1 MKKNTPSTSINASSL
16 VLWAAAKFAQENDR
30 PVIAKYVQELF
41 TKYSTDAAAQRFLD
55 LAFSG
60 MPKAIM
66 PFARDPID
74 TYAVALNIKN
84 IRNFD
89 VVFFDEAS
97 QVEAGYFLIS
107 TNKINYIDSV
117 QPIDKSFEYFSAD
130 EIAHVLQVLAQ
141 LDAQPPI
148 LMMLE
153 DDESDLQVHTSL
165 ANLITSHKDD
175 VEINLYIFDFE
186 KVRNRSS
193 NIKNCHL
200 GRYQLRTNAK
210 GFTLKITQAE
220 KLLEL
225 HAASL
230 QGYWMFIRSSEF
242 EFICELPDFTEEA
255 QERSGYLYPFNMLQ
269 RLMPKADEILT
280 VDLQEAVKVF
290 SRHRWFSCNTVDQL
304 LEVIALSGHRS

>member
-1 MKKNTPSTSINASSL
+1 
-16 VLWAAAKFAQENDR
+16 
-30 PVIAKYVQELF
+30 
-41 TKYSTDAAAQRFLD
+41 
-55 LAFSG
+55 
-60 MPKAIM
+60 M

-84 IRNFD
+84 IRNFN

-107 TNKINYIDSV
+107 NNNVSYIDAV
-117 QPIDKSFEYFSAD
+117 QPIGKSFEYFNTD

-141 LDAQPPI
+141 LDTQPPI
-148 LMMLE
+148 LTMLE
-153 DDESDLQVHTSL
+153 DDESDLQIHTSL
-165 ANLITSHKDD
+165 ANLISSKKDD
-175 VEINLYIFDFE
+175 VEVDLYIFDFE
-186 KVRNRSS
+186 KVRNRST
-193 NIKNCHL
+193 NLKNCHL

-230 QGYWMFIRSSEF
+230 QEYWMFISSSEF

-255 QERSGYLYPFNMLQ
+255 QEKSGYLYPFNVLQ
-269 RLMPKADEILT
+269 QLTPKADEILT
-280 VDLQEAVKVF
+280 VDLQEAVKLF
-290 SRHRWFSCNTVDQL
+290 GRHSWFSCNTLDQL

>member
-1 MKKNTPSTSINASSL
+1 MKKNTPTSTIDASSL

-30 PVIAKYVQELF
+30 PMLDKYVQELF
-41 TKYSTDAAAQRFLD
+41 AKYTTDDEAKKFLD
-55 LAFSG
+55 FAFSG

-74 TYAVALNIKN
+74 TYAVALNIKKF
-84 IRNFD
+84 RNFD

-107 TNKINYIDSV
+107 NDNVSYIEAV
-117 QPIDKSFEYFSAD
+117 QPIGKSFEYFNTD

-148 LMMLE
+148 LTMLE

-165 ANLITSHKDD
+165 TNLISTKKED
-175 VEINLYIFDFE
+175 VEVDLYIFDFE
-186 KVRNRSS
+186 KARNRSS
-193 NIKNCHL
+193 NLKNCHL
-200 GRYQLRTNAK
+200 GRYQLRTNPK

-230 QGYWMFIRSSEF
+230 QGYWMFISSSEF

-255 QERSGYLYPFNMLQ
+255 QKKSGYLYPFNVLQ
-269 RLMPKADEILT
+269 QLTPKVDEILT
-280 VDLQEAVKVF
+280 VDLQEAVKLF
-290 SRHRWFSCNTVDQL
+290 GRHRWFSCNTLDQF